1 MDLTL
6 IVVLGIVAANV
17 ITFLGGC
24 VIAMRRYRR
33 ERADDPA
40 NIAGRPATPSKVSPV
55 PAVKRHSDR

>member
-1 MDLTL
+1 MDLAL

-33 ERADDPA
+33 ERADRLTSVPGPLGSPP
-40 NIAGRPATPSKVSPV
+40 NVSQV
-55 PAVKRHSDR
+55 PAVKRHPD